1 MGRRSKSKKIPK
13 NRPSSRP
20 RTQSLSGIKPRID
33 ARYACFKLR
42 VGRSSIH
49 RRGVFA
55 DEPIPAHRKVIEYTG
70 ERISSREVLK
80 RYANMTS
87 AKSKYLTYLF
97 ELNRYWVIDGA
108 AGGCGAELINHSC
121 NPNLRQKICK
131 GHILLMSGRRIKR
144 GEELAYDYR
153 FDRKAQRVPCACG
166 SRNCRGTINA
176 NRKDDWIYW
185 SGRRRS

>member
-1 MGRRSKSKKIPK
+1 MGRRARRKKIPK
-13 NRPSSRP
+13 DRRF
-20 RTQSLSGIKPRID
+20 
-33 ARYACFKLR
+33 ACFKLR
-42 VGRSSIH
+42 IGRSRIH

-70 ERISSREVLK
+70 ERISLKEALK
-80 RYANMTS
+80 RCARMRS

-97 ELNRYWVIDGA
+97 ELNRRWVIDGA

-121 NPNLRQKICK
+121 NPNLRQKLHK

-166 SRNCRGTINA
+166 AANCRGAYTIFDRQA
-176 NRKDDWIYW
+176 GIL
-185 SGRRRS
+185 GA